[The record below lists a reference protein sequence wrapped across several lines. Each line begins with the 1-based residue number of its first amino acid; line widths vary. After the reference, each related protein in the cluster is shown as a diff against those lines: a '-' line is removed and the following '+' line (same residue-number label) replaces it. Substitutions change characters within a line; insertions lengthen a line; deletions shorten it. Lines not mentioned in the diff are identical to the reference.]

1 MLPFYLSVNMCLSNI
16 DVKWVNI
23 LWVWHKNG
31 GIKTQIFDFNKE
43 KDKADFESYNIQGH
57 VLFKF
62 DLYDNADFYIKD
74 EQQTD
79 LIKVNI
85 IKAIF

>member
-1 MLPFYLSVNMCLSNI
+1 MEELKHKYL
-16 DVKWVNI
+16 I
-23 LWVWHKNG
+23 L
-31 GIKTQIFDFNKE
+31 IKKKTKEDFK
-43 KDKADFESYNIQGH
+43 SYSIQGH

-85 IKAIF
+85 IKSIF